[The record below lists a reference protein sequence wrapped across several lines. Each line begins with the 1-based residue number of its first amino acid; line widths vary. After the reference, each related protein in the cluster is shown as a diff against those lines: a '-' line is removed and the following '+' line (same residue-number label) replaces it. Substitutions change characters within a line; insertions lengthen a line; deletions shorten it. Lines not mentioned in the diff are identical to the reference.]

1 MGSARRPRPERL
13 PEKLLIIRNSLD
25 GGLSQNEIIR
35 KLGLESDLEQERISK
50 YERGVLDPP
59 WFVLCAY
66 ADAANVW
73 LEVLV
78 KDELDL
84 PKTLPSKSSTPNAT
98 APMARTPPELF
109 VSPDF

>member
-1 MGSARRPRPERL
+1 MGSARLRPERL
-13 PEKLLIIRNSLD
+13 PEKLLTIRNGID

-35 KLGLESDLEQERISK
+35 RLGLEDELEQERISK
-50 YERGVLDPP
+50 YERGIREPP

-66 ADAANVW
+66 ADLANVL

-84 PKTLPSKSSTPNAT
+84 PKTLPSKNKSTGIKRA
-98 APMARTPPELF
+98 AK
-109 VSPDF
+109 

>member
-1 MGSARRPRPERL
+1 MGSARPRPERL
-13 PEKLLIIRNSLD
+13 AEKLLFIRQQLN
-25 GGLSQNEIIR
+25 GGLSQSEIIQR
-35 KLGLESDLEQERISK
+35 LGLEDEIERERISK
-50 YERGVLDPP
+50 YERGVLEPP

-84 PKTLPSKSSTPNAT
+84 PKMLPSKNKSEGI
-98 APMARTPPELF
+98 RRKIK
-109 VSPDF
+109 

>member
-1 MGSARRPRPERL
+1 MGSAKRPKPERL
-13 PEKLLIIRNSLD
+13 PEKLLTIRNKID
-25 GGLSQNEIIR
+25 GGLSQNEMIR
-35 KLGLESDLEQERISK
+35 KLGLENDIEQERISK

-66 ADAANVW
+66 ADVANVW

-84 PKTLPSKSSTPNAT
+84 PKNLPSGKKSEGVK
-98 APMARTPPELF
+98 RQREQI
-109 VSPDF
+109 

>member
-1 MGSARRPRPERL
+1 MGSRRPRPERL
-13 PEKLLIIRNSLD
+13 PEKLLTIRNSID

-35 KLGLESDLEQERISK
+35 RLGLEDELEQERISK
-50 YERGVLDPP
+50 YERGVLEPP

-66 ADAANVW
+66 ADLANIW

-84 PKTLPSKSSTPNAT
+84 PKTLPSKNKSAGIRR
-98 APMARTPPELF
+98 AAK
-109 VSPDF
+109 

>member
-1 MGSARRPRPERL
+1 MGSAKRPRPERL
-13 PEKLLIIRNSLD
+13 PEKLLTIRTSLD
-25 GGLSQNEIIR
+25 GGLSQNEMIR
-35 KLGLESDLEQERISK
+35 KLGLENDLEQERISK

-66 ADAANVW
+66 ADVANVW

-84 PKTLPSKSSTPNAT
+84 PKKLPSKNKSEGIK
-98 APMARTPPELF
+98 RK
-109 VSPDF
+109 

>member
-1 MGSARRPRPERL
+1 MGSARLRPERL
-13 PEKLLIIRNSLD
+13 PEKLLTIRNSID
-25 GGLSQNEIIR
+25 GGLSQNEMLR
-35 KLGLESDLEQERISK
+35 KLGLENELEQERISK
-50 YERGVLDPP
+50 YERGVREPP

-84 PKTLPSKSSTPNAT
+84 PKTLPSKNKSEGIKREPK
-98 APMARTPPELF
+98 
-109 VSPDF
+109 